1 MDNSSAMRA
10 TIAAAATFVLAT
22 TLLAGCSAAPE
33 PPSPSTVPSE
43 SPSSAPTP
51 TVEPIDT
58 VVAIV
63 ARPEALELRDASG
76 GVVVELGYL
85 GDVDSA
91 IATIEGALGAA
102 PVDEE
107 YPGSSHV
114 PPSTAHR
121 WGAFELW
128 EHRYVDNWADF
139 ATQERT
145 LYMPSFGIMFTG
157 PEVAG
162 VALTTEQGVVAGSSW
177 SVLEAMPGLQE
188 NPSGCSGPYLDFTS
202 RDVTWPDGTV
212 HEERHGVD
220 FVATDDRSAI
230 ERVRAPLQVNQ
241 ESCA

>member
-1 MDNSSAMRA
+1 MNPFPAMRA
-10 TIAAAATFVLAT
+10 TIAAAAAFVLAT

-33 PPSPSTVPSE
+33 PPSPSTLPSE
-43 SPSSAPTP
+43 SPNSTPTP
-51 TVEPIDT
+51 TAEPIDT
-58 VVAIV
+58 VVAFV

-76 GVVVELGYL
+76 EVVVELGYL

-91 IATIEGALGAA
+91 IATIEEALEAA

-107 YPGSSHV
+107 YPGSGHFS
-114 PPSTAHR
+114 PSTAHR

-128 EHRYVDNWADF
+128 ERRYVDNWADF

-145 LYMPSFGIMFTG
+145 LYMPSFGIVFTG
-157 PEVAG
+157 SEVAG

-177 SVLEAMPGLQE
+177 TDLEAMPGLQE

-220 FVATDDRSAI
+220 FTANGDGSAI
-230 ERVRAPLQVNQ
+230 ERVRAPLQVN
-241 ESCA
+241 EEGCA